1 MKFKYVLF
9 FSIMTGVIGLPA
21 TQAQI
26 QNFQPNFSSLEK
38 SNPVPEWFKDAK
50 FGIYFHWGVY
60 SVPAYA
66 NEWYP
71 RNMYIKNSNENKHH
85 TNIYGR
91 PLAWPYN
98 KFITGA
104 KDHSGN
110 FVQFAPVLKSQGGKF
125 DPQEWAQLFAD
136 AGAKF
141 AGPVA
146 EHHDGFSMW
155 DSKVNPWNA
164 KDMGPKLDLVG
175 LLTDA
180 IRKKKPESD
189 SFDAS
194 RIQYYRLL

>member
-71 RNMYIKNSNENKHH
+71 RNMYIKNSNENNHS
-85 TNIYGR
+85 
-91 PLAWPYN
+91 
-98 KFITGA
+98 FI
-104 KDHSGN
+104 
-110 FVQFAPVLKSQGGKF
+110 FC
-125 DPQEWAQLFAD
+125 
-136 AGAKF
+136 
-141 AGPVA
+141 
-146 EHHDGFSMW
+146 
-155 DSKVNPWNA
+155 
-164 KDMGPKLDLVG
+164 
-175 LLTDA
+175 
-180 IRKKKPESD
+180 
-189 SFDAS
+189 
-194 RIQYYRLL
+194 